1 MHDPVLTF
9 IERSKTSELDMTVF
23 QHASVV
29 PTSEIVGRELKGRTW
44 RRGGGPGCPWLPLCE
59 KLFFV
64 PIMQVAKTR
73 ESDESARCLLLK
85 DIVTDEQWD

>member
-44 RRGGGPGCPWLPLCE
+44 RRGGGGSL
-59 KLFFV
+59 
-64 PIMQVAKTR
+64 
-73 ESDESARCLLLK
+73 DARDSPSVKNCFLSL
-85 DIVTDEQWD
+85 